1 MIVNS
6 RNRYV
11 RKHIVGGGGIFDT
24 IKSIVTKLTGKTVG
38 DVAKK
43 LLLSAA
49 TGAAKSLGERVLA
62 SSNTAVNPG
71 VAGLPRFPGEIAAPI
86 NPPNYNIQPTYHA
99 STMLPQSPPPVIVT
113 GSAISRGNHSSRAN
127 DIISKYSG
135 NVSKGNT
142 TMAAPITIE
151 EYIKLHKAI

>member
-62 SSNTAVNPG
+62 SSNTAVNQ
-71 VAGLPRFPGEIAAPI
+71 
-86 NPPNYNIQPTYHA
+86 PPMNYQIQPTYHGVA
-99 STMLPQSPPPVIVT
+99 PGLQSSSNPPVIPTPQGPIVT

-127 DIISKYSG
+127 DIISKYSTKS
-135 NVSKGNT
+135 SKGK
-142 TMAAPITIE
+142 PITIE
-151 EYIKLHKAI
+151 EYIKLHKA